1 MSSISRTEE
10 VYHDLYIGFGL
21 CGTETMFGFSYPE
34 GYRYKVYIRGLTV
47 NSLLSI
53 YKGMIESH
61 DLRD

>member
-1 MSSISRTEE
+1 MIPISRTEE
-10 VYHDLYIGFGL
+10 IYHDLYIGFGL
-21 CGTETMFGFSYPE
+21 CGTEVMFGFSYPE